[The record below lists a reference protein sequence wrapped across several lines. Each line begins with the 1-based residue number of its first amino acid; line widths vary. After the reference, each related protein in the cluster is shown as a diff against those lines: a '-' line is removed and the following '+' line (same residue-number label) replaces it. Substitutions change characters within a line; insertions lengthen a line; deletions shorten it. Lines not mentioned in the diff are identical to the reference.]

1 MKKVIK
7 DVLMLSLFC
16 SGMLLNACKE
26 DSGAV
31 STREINTSTAVADL
45 ESDMVL
51 VNGGTFN
58 MGATSEQGSVYSPDE
73 TPVHAVTLNSFYI
86 SKYEITNEEY
96 ATFLNETGAGS
107 SPSDTFTVITTTT
120 TSGVTTKDTATSI
133 VAYVDEHD
141 WTIYYDSTTTKTWQV
156 QSGYENYPIMNVS
169 WFGAKAFCEWA
180 GGRLPTEA
188 EWEFAARGGLSSNG
202 YKYSGSNTC
211 NEVSWNKINDF
222 ECTERIGGKLPNELG
237 LYDMSGNVYEWCY
250 DYYAAYDS
258 AAVSNPLHAVL
269 LSTVVTAPS
278 WTGTIYTLTKTKP
291 SDYVAVT
298 HVVRGGSW
306 YSLQNY
312 NRVSHRSNE
321 KEASSHDYGVGF
333 RLARDL

>member
-1 MKKVIK
+1 MKKIMK
-7 DVLMLSLFC
+7 YVLVLSLFF
-16 SGMLLNACKE
+16 SGILLNACK
-26 DSGAV
+26 DSETV

-58 MGATSEQGSVYSPDE
+58 MGATSEQGSIYSVDE

-86 SKYEITNEEY
+86 SKYEITNAEY
-96 ATFLNETGAGS
+96 VAFLNESGAGS
-107 SPSDTFTVITTTT
+107 YPSDTFTVITTKTT
-120 TSGVTTKDTATSI
+120 GGVTTKDTITA
-133 VAYVDEHD
+133 VASYIEEHA
-141 WTIYYDSTTTKTWQV
+141 WTIYYDSTTTKTWKV
-156 QSGYENYPIMNVS
+156 QSNYENYPIMNVS

-188 EWEFAARGGLSSNG
+188 EWEFAARGGLLSNG
-202 YKYSGSNTC
+202 YIYSGSNTC

-250 DYYAAYDS
+250 DYFTTYDS
-258 AAVSNPLHAVL
+258 AAVSNPLHVAL
-269 LSTVVTAPS
+269 LRTVVTAPS
-278 WTGTIYTLTKTKP
+278 WTGTIYTQTDTEP
-291 SDYVAVT
+291 SDYIAVE

-306 YSLQNY
+306 YSHQNY
-312 NRVSHRSNE
+312 NRVSYRSNE

-333 RLARDL
+333 RLARGL